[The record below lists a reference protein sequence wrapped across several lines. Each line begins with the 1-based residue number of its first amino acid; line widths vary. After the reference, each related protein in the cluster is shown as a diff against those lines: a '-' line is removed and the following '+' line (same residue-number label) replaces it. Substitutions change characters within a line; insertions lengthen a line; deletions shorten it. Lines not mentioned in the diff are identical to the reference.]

1 MKVICLNRGERREY
15 KSDLRI
21 NEHYLCSNENKAWKN
36 NSGQYGIWTYDSCD
50 TGVVLYQLS

>member
-21 NEHYLCSNENKAWKN
+21 NEHYLCSNENKA
-36 NSGQYGIWTYDSCD
+36 
-50 TGVVLYQLS
+50 